1 LQQEDENMTGPIFAA
16 VGGLAA
22 AGVALR
28 NKRGNRKL
36 PDKLEKGKKEREAA
50 ERKQGR

>member
-1 LQQEDENMTGPIFAA
+1 MTGPIFAA

-28 NKRGNRKL
+28 NKRENRKL
-36 PDKLEKGKKEREAA
+36 PDKFEKSQKEREAA
-50 ERKQGR
+50 DRKQGR